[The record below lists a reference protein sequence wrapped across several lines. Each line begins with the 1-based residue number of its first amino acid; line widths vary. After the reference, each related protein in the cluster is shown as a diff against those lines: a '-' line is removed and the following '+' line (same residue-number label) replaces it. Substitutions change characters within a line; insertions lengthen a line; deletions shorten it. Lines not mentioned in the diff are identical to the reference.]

1 MTETAVRFRGF
12 KYLGSRLTTYS
23 STLRMPEFFAC
34 ILILAVTGI
43 TIYAFFFW
51 VGKKLAGWES

>member
-1 MTETAVRFRGF
+1 
-12 KYLGSRLTTYS
+12 LTTYS